1 LPATEVPDFR
11 PHYEALSYTW
21 GPSQDSE
28 NAYVVDSGADGNEEC
43 TTLVIYQ
50 NLASAFRHLRHIDQV
65 RTFWVDAI
73 CINQG
78 DIAERNKQVKRMAN
92 VYKLAYRVVAWLG
105 KEEHNSTQALVTL
118 QYIGKQVQLTKRGKL
133 VRAPGAVEPN
143 LWMKACCFSCD
154 DPIQT
159 WQALLGILERSW
171 FYRLWCWQEII
182 LSSRHT
188 VLQCDHDQIQ
198 WTVFQ
203 RAVLC
208 LHNKER
214 LPSVM
219 FRERCR
225 HIAYLT
231 ADATQQPMSIM
242 LDLSRSKG
250 CVDARDKVYGR
261 AHCAIIQ
268 LQHQDGLLLAS

>member
-1 LPATEVPDFR
+1 
-11 PHYEALSYTW
+11 
-21 GPSQDSE
+21 
-28 NAYVVDSGADGNEEC
+28 
-43 TTLVIYQ
+43 
-50 NLASAFRHLRHIDQV
+50 
-65 RTFWVDAI
+65 
-73 CINQG
+73 
-78 DIAERNKQVKRMAN
+78 MAN

-118 QYIGKQVQLTKRGKL
+118 QYIGEQVQLTKRGKL

-143 LWMKACCFSCD
+143 LWMKACSFSCD

-203 RAVLC
+203 
-208 LHNKER
+208 
-214 LPSVM
+214 
-219 FRERCR
+219 
-225 HIAYLT
+225 
-231 ADATQQPMSIM
+231 
-242 LDLSRSKG
+242 
-250 CVDARDKVYGR
+250 
-261 AHCAIIQ
+261 
-268 LQHQDGLLLAS
+268 